1 MRDEPIRDRIH
12 IPMSSNS
19 LYDMVGARAL
29 AAGVEIPSPL
39 SFRHSFATK
48 TYGQTNDIFALQLQL
63 GHGDSKTTGGYIA
76 EMQGE
81 MSKRKAAKSW
91 SLPEW
96 HRGWSLCHREILS
109 QKAPGGG

>member
-1 MRDEPIRDRIH
+1 
-12 IPMSSNS
+12 MSSNS